1 MYLWIVI
8 VGGFASFYNSWGIGA
23 NDCANSFA
31 TSVGSKVLTLK
42 QALVVAAIFEF
53 LGAFLAGSHVT
64 SAIRKKIV
72 NFEIFEDNPGALM
85 LGMVCSNFAAAIW
98 LHIASYLKLPVST
111 THSIVGAIIGFSL
124 AYNGSDSVKW
134 DIDGGVGGIIL
145 SWIISPLL
153 ASLFAFIFYISLKF
167 FVFKSKNAVNRT
179 LMLFPGLTLLVF
191 AVNSYFIFYKGAP
204 QLDLDELPDWEVH
217 TIAWCVAICM
227 SALTIVF
234 YVPYARKK
242 IYGKPYEGYICYK
255 IGRVF
260 RVIGCKLDYI
270 VSGIVHIVHM
280 AFYKIGL
287 CSSPKKHNTKYEEEC
302 VESENSDRAT
312 TTRVTIDENDE
323 NDENNDLVTDRTN
336 SYKEAT
342 INIGGELRS
351 SSSTDNELRNRNIC
365 EPSITFAPYVVEQP
379 ALKPMIDENKNLDEN
394 IKALKKQTRDLQIQ
408 KKNEKISRL
417 HINANDIDEDVEKLF
432 SSLQVITASCSSFAH
447 GANDVANSIAPLAT
461 AVAIYHTGEVNKKN
475 EVPLWLL
482 FMGGIGIVFGL
493 GTWGYKI
500 IDRIGRELTKISP
513 SRGSVIEL
521 SAALTVLI
529 ASRAEMPVSTTH
541 CQIGAV
547 FGCGVGDG
555 KNNLEWKLFR
565 DIILSWL
572 VTLPAAGLIS
582 AALFSFAIYSP
593 SN

>member
-8 VGGFASFYNSWGIGA
+8 LGGFASFYNSWGIGA

-31 TSVGSKVLTLK
+31 TSVGAKVLTLK

-53 LGAFLAGSHVT
+53 LGAFLAGNHVT

-72 NFEIFEDNPGALM
+72 NFKVFKSNPGALM
-85 LGMVCSNFAAAIW
+85 LGMVCSNIAAAIW
-98 LHIASYLKLPVST
+98 LHVASYFRLPVST

-124 AYNGSDSVKW
+124 AYDGDDSIKW
-134 DIDGGVGGIIL
+134 DVDGGVGGIIL
-145 SWIISPLL
+145 SWIISPVL
-153 ASLFAFIFYISLKF
+153 AAAFGFVFYISLKYL
-167 FVFKSKNAVNRT
+167 VFKSDNAVDRT
-179 LMLFPGLTLLVF
+179 LMLFPGLVLVVF

-204 QLDLDELPDWEVH
+204 QLDLDELPEWEVH
-217 TIAWCVAICM
+217 TIAWCIAIAM
-227 SALTIVF
+227 SALTAIF
-234 YVPYARKK
+234 YVPYAREKL
-242 IYGKPYEGYICYK
+242 YGGTYED
-255 IGRVF
+255 F
-260 RVIGCKLDYI
+260 L
-270 VSGIVHIVHM
+270 
-280 AFYKIGL
+280 FYKVSSAVYYVGSKIDYVLMGCIHAVQLVCHKMGL
-287 CSSPKKHNTKYEEEC
+287 CEAPKTEGDEDEETR
-302 VESENSDRAT
+302 VESGTSGSSDDVQVTQTGSTENDDLVRSSSYNAATGQGTQVSVAGAT
-312 TTRVTIDENDE
+312 TTST
-323 NDENNDLVTDRTN
+323 
-336 SYKEAT
+336 
-342 INIGGELRS
+342 
-351 SSSTDNELRNRNIC
+351 STDAELV
-365 EPSITFAPYVVEQP
+365 APYVVQQP
-379 ALKPMIDENKNLDEN
+379 TAIPAIDPNLSDAEK
-394 IKALKKQTRDLQIQ
+394 IKILKKQTRDLQMKQ
-408 KKNEKISRL
+408 KNEKISKL
-417 HINANDIDEDVEKLF
+417 HVNANVIDEDVEKLF
-432 SSLQVITASCSSFAH
+432 SSLQVITACCSSFAH

-461 AVAIYHTGEVNKKN
+461 AIAIHHTGEVSKKN

-493 GTWGYKI
+493 ATWGYKI
-500 IDRIGRELTKISP
+500 IDRIGRELTKISA

-555 KNNLEWKLFR
+555 KNNLQWRLFR

-572 VTLPAAGLIS
+572 VTLPAAGFIS